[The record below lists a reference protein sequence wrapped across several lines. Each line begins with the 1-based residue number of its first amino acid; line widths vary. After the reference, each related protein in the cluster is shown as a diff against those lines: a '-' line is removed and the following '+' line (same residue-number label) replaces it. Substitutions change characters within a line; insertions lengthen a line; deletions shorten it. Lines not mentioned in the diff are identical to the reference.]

1 MLRGPAVCIA
11 IALTLPGH
19 ADAGDFGRPRPS
31 LLEGLIPKQF
41 WQGPVS
47 GYSSFPLTD
56 LEEQLRDR
64 SYALIRPNEPRG
76 NWNIYIAGFHIA
88 HLLPPGMSYFDQTE
102 YARMLLATP
111 SRSEASLYNRLM
123 QDLDADGR
131 LIGPFVAVAC
141 AVADLDLKRERSLLY
156 VRELSEAESGNAF
169 GRIRENRMI
178 TAWVQRALHW
188 RLESYRY
195 ALERFVIAIPS
206 GLAVESERA
215 LTRFREIVL
224 QADVPLARCAGAEFA
239 AEPLVGAP
247 LVGTPIVT
255 K

>member
-1 MLRGPAVCIA
+1 MLRAPAVCIA

-88 HLLPPGMSYFDQTE
+88 HLLPPGMTYFDTTE
-102 YARMLLATP
+102 YARMLLWTL
-111 SRSEASLYNRLM
+111 SRSEASLYNRLIEDM
-123 QDLDADGR
+123 DADGQ
-131 LIGPFVAVAC
+131 LAGPFVAVAC

-156 VRELSEAESGNAF
+156 VSELSEEEVANAF
-169 GRIRENRMI
+169 GRIQENRMI
-178 TAWVQRALHW
+178 TAWVRRALHW

-195 ALERFVIAIPS
+195 ALERFVIAVPS
-206 GLAVESERA
+206 GQAVGAERA
-215 LTRFREIVL
+215 LTRFRAIVL
-224 QADVPLARCAGAEFA
+224 QADGPLSRCAGAEFA
-239 AEPLVGAP
+239 AEPLVGAGVP
-247 LVGTPIVT
+247 TVT